1 MLAWLSLNMG
11 LSHELIQNERGCLIY
26 EASPRFVFGRL
37 YGVVSSS
44 ERVSAV
50 VGRLFAWA
58 FSNIRMG
65 IFEYSCGAFRIFA
78 WALSNGGYGASP

>member
-37 YGVVSSS
+37 YGVESSS

-58 FSNIRMG
+58 FSNIRVEH
-65 IFEYSCGAFRIFA
+65 FDYSLGRFRIFA